1 MNVIASMDGKYL
13 GAEVPAD
20 TKVGDVLQ
28 FDDFELPVQFI
39 FRLEN
44 GNIRLGSPNYQL
56 EIEE

>member
-1 MNVIASMDGKYL
+1 MIVVSSMDGKYL
-13 GAEVPAD
+13 GEEVPND
-20 TKVGDVLQ
+20 TKVGDTLL
-28 FDDFELPVQFI
+28 FTDFELPVQFI